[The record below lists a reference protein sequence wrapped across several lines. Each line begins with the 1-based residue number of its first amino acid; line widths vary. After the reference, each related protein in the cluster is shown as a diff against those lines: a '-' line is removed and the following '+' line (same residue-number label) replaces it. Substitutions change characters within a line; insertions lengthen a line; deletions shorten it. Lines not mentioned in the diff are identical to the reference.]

1 MEQPCPVQ
9 PDAQIGGRYSVRR
22 PLGRA
27 AGCELF
33 DGVQLFTHRAV
44 TLKAAKRS
52 TEADRLLTEA
62 RALAQVSH
70 PVLPSVLD
78 ALIGP
83 DDQVCVVFEHVRGRS
98 LEGLLT
104 ARGRLDADEALHWFR
119 SLADAVG
126 TLHAAGWVGV
136 TPGVSSILL
145 AEGAHQRPVLLDLGP
160 RLRRGAAAEVAD
172 DVRHLGALL
181 AEMLERR
188 PTLADELPRSMA
200 ALVGQGPKVERH
212 RSWSSMTHRPEDL
225 SPTDEIMSTRMSNIV
240 GPTPFEAVSRV
251 SVSQVSPSSSRYRR
265 ASIASLHHC
274 ARHRWSRDS
283 RAARAWL
290 QTITHGFARPN
301 PPNKQ
306 SSNDARSRPK

>member
-44 TLKAAKRS
+44 TLKTAKRS
-52 TEADRLLTEA
+52 TEADRRLTEA

-136 TPGVSSILL
+136 TPGVSSILRAQLL
-145 AEGAHQRPVLLDLGP
+145 APVRALLPTSVVDLRTEDICTNGLRVVGSQPLPEGATI
-160 RLRRGAAAEVAD
+160 RLRMALPVSGRLVNVPCVVQSVEVRRGPSGTPRAFAMCLEFDAAESELRREAAHYV
-172 DVRHLGALL
+172 HSLGA
-181 AEMLERR
+181 
-188 PTLADELPRSMA
+188 
-200 ALVGQGPKVERH
+200 
-212 RSWSSMTHRPEDL
+212 
-225 SPTDEIMSTRMSNIV
+225 
-240 GPTPFEAVSRV
+240 
-251 SVSQVSPSSSRYRR
+251 
-265 ASIASLHHC
+265 
-274 ARHRWSRDS
+274 
-283 RAARAWL
+283 
-290 QTITHGFARPN
+290 
-301 PPNKQ
+301 
-306 SSNDARSRPK
+306 